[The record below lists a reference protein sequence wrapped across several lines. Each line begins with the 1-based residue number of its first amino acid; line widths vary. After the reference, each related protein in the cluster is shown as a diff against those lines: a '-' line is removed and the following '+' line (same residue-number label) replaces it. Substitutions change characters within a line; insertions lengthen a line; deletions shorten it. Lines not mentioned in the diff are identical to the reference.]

1 MANSFFEPGEQRA
14 AKVKELFTT
23 IAPRYDLINDLQS
36 FGLHRYWKWRAVR
49 LARAQP
55 GARALDLCCGT
66 ADLARALAR
75 AGAVVAG
82 LDFNE
87 RMLGVAKARA
97 KGQEL
102 FFVRGD
108 AQRIP
113 FADDSF
119 DIVTVGY
126 GLRNLAT
133 WQVGLSEMARVAK
146 PRGRLVVLE
155 FGKPEGALWRG
166 LYFGYLK
173 LFVPWLGRVFH
184 GNARA
189 YAYILESLE
198 HYPAQR
204 GVAAEME
211 KLGLAN
217 VRIVEML
224 GGAMSLNYALKEP
237 RSIQA

>member
-23 IAPRYDLINDLQS
+23 IAPRYDLVNDLQS
-36 FGLHRYWKWRAVR
+36 FGLHRYWKWRAIR
-49 LARAQP
+49 LARVGP

-66 ADLARALAR
+66 ADLARGLAR
-75 AGAVVAG
+75 RGAAVVG

-87 RMLGVAKARA
+87 RMLEYARA
-97 KGQEL
+97 RDGKIY
-102 FFVRGD
+102 FIRGD
-108 AQRIP
+108 AHQLP
-113 FADDSF
+113 FEDNSF

-126 GLRNLAT
+126 GLRNLAN
-133 WQVGLSEMARVAK
+133 WQAGLGEMARVAR
-146 PRGRLVVLE
+146 PGGRLVVLE
-155 FGKPEGALWRG
+155 FGKPDGALWRG

-173 LFVPWLGRVFH
+173 LFVPWLGRVVH

-189 YAYILESLE
+189 YAYILESLQ

-211 KLGLAN
+211 RLGLAK
-217 VRIVEML
+217 VRIVGML
-224 GGAMSLNYALKEP
+224 GGAMSLNYAETG
-237 RSIQA
+237 A